1 MGHFDKDTLNKF
13 QAMCAEGV
21 DFGEGPVYNYAMCLE
36 PDGDVYGIE
45 PGEKCKVGQPISDS
59 QGAAL
64 KSKQNKKD
72 AYGARMAK
80 LKAAYLKKTGRE
92 MSAKE
97 LKAAK
102 QMLDK
107 KSGK

>member
-1 MGHFDKDTLNKF
+1 MGHFDRDTLDKF

-21 DFGEGPVYNYAMCLE
+21 DFGEGPEYNYAMCLE
-36 PDGDVYGIE
+36 SGGDVYGIE
-45 PGEKCKVGQPISDS
+45 PGEKCKVGKPISDAQGAVLKAKQKS
-59 QGAAL
+59 QGA
-64 KSKQNKKD
+64 SS
-72 AYGARMAK
+72 ARMAK

-97 LKAAK
+97 LKAAQ